1 MVIQIAF
8 ALCCLV
14 KNLMRETSR
23 KLTKGKRVQ
32 QLSSGQISILWDLD
46 SIESSTRA
54 NFSNVL
60 PLILAKSYQ

>member
-1 MVIQIAF
+1 MEKECMV
-8 ALCCLV
+8 
-14 KNLMRETSR
+14 R

-54 NFSNVL
+54 NFRNVL
-60 PLILAKSYQ
+60 SLILAKLYQ